1 MSARSKDR
9 DAAFNSHS
17 RNKASPSAGMD
28 PAKAADASANRT
40 TVTRPISEPPPG
52 SLSGVW
58 RFFEERQ
65 DQAHANQ
72 CAQRPYHPHLRIL
85 NRPWMLHVRRQRKC
99 VILFAQD
106 PVLTSPAEAN
116 AETLPCIGSPA
127 RVGVAAAITRD
138 VVIRPVAALSGSI
151 RQVLNISALG
161 SGLTD
166 F

>member
-1 MSARSKDR
+1 MPPLIHTRGTKLHRPPEWIRRKPPMPAR
-9 DAAFNSHS
+9 
-17 RNKASPSAGMD
+17 
-28 PAKAADASANRT
+28 
-40 TVTRPISEPPPG
+40 IEPPLRVPFQNR
-52 SLSGVW
+52 LRDLFPASGASSKKDKTRHMPTNAPRDHTIHICV
-58 RFFEERQ
+58 FS
-65 DQAHANQ
+65 
-72 CAQRPYHPHLRIL
+72 